1 MSPIAEEGSW
11 SEGALL
17 GAGVFSG
24 AIRGID
30 VSQNGARMPSVLAHS
45 IVSHHGVSRCEFT
58 EEGGGVVARRT
69 RPRRGGHSL

>member
-1 MSPIAEEGSW
+1 MSPIAGEGSW

-24 AIRGID
+24 AIRGIG
-30 VSQNGARMPSVLAHS
+30 VPQNGARMPSVLTHS
-45 IVSHHGVSRCEFT
+45 ILSHHGMNRCELT

-69 RPRRGGHSL
+69 RARRRGHSL